1 MKMEYTAHLTLPL
14 IYAQKRALHMK
25 FCVSLMKALLD
36 AKVHMNAIHGQ
47 KMTWMNIARAHL
59 IAQSIVN
66 QMSSIAHKGTMK
78 VVASYP
84 MSALK
89 RKEVLT
95 ENYAPSIAQR
105 YVMMNNYSALEEST
119 KVDVKDQVNAEI
131 KNNTNG
137 DRGLSPNQN
146 KTALDI
152 AQPHAKHMKSY
163 AHHSW
168 TLVMAAQPKKYA
180 EKPSKTKPVFSVQER
195 KSQAKT
201 HKTPL

>member
-1 MKMEYTAHLTLPL
+1 MYTALLIQHL
-14 IYAQKRALHMK
+14 IYAPKPVHQKK
-25 FCVSLMKALLD
+25 FCASLMILHWD
-36 AKVHMNAIHGQ
+36 AKVHTRVKPDQ
-47 KMTWMNIARAHL
+47 RTTWMNIAQAQL
-59 IAQSIVN
+59 IAQSTVN

-95 ENYAPSIAQR
+95 ENYAPSIVQR

-146 KTALDI
+146 KTVLDI
-152 AQPHAKHMKSY
+152 AQPHVKHMKSY

>member
-1 MKMEYTAHLTLPL
+1 MKL
-14 IYAQKRALHMK
+14 
-25 FCVSLMKALLD
+25 CVSRMKALLG
-36 AKVHMNAIHGQ
+36 AKVHMNAIHDQ
-47 KMTWMNIARAHL
+47 KMTWMNIAQAQL

-66 QMSSIAHKGTMK
+66 QMSLIALKERMK

-89 RKEVLT
+89 RNEVWM

-105 YVMMNNYSALEEST
+105 YVMMNNYSVLEEST

-131 KNNTNG
+131 KKNTNG
-137 DRGLSPNQN
+137 DQELNPNQN
-146 KTALDI
+146 KNVLDI
-152 AQPHAKHMKSY
+152 AQPHVKPMKSY

-180 EKPSKTKPVFSVQER
+180 EKPSKTNMVFSVQER

-201 HKTPL
+201 HKIPL

>member
-1 MKMEYTAHLTLPL
+1 MEYTAHLTLPL
-14 IYAQKRALHMK
+14 IYAQKRALHMR
-25 FCVSLMKALLD
+25 FCASLMKALLD

-47 KMTWMNIARAHL
+47 KMTWMNIAQAQL

-66 QMSSIAHKGTMK
+66 QMSLIALKERMK

-89 RKEVLT
+89 RNEVWM

-105 YVMMNNYSALEEST
+105 YVMMNNYSVLEEST

-131 KNNTNG
+131 KKNTNG
-137 DRGLSPNQN
+137 DLELSPNQN
-146 KTALDI
+146 KNVLDI
-152 AQPHAKHMKSY
+152 AQLHVKLTKFY
-163 AHHSW
+163 AHRSW